1 MVPDWLWPVLVA
13 PIAGSV
19 AGVLARRLPRGEPVV
34 LARSACEHCGTT
46 LGARDLVPLLSYVAL
61 RGRCRHCAAPIGR
74 FHPAMELAALCIAGW
89 AATVF
94 SGDALWAS
102 CVLGWMLLALSVCD
116 AVSFRL
122 PDALT
127 LPLLLFGLG
136 ATWWLVP
143 EAIADHALAAALGYL
158 AFRAVAMLYR
168 RLRGFDGL
176 GQGDAKL
183 LAASGAWLGLAILP
197 DVLLGGAVAGLLFA
211 CAKALRGQRLAARMR
226 VPFGPCLAT
235 ATWLLWLYI

>member
-1 MVPDWLWPVLVA
+1 MAVDWLWPVAVA

-46 LGARDLVPLLSYVAL
+46 LGAPDLVPLLSYVAL

-74 FHPAMELAALCIAGW
+74 FHPAMELAALGIAGW
-89 AATVF
+89 AAMAF

-102 CVLGWMLLALSVCD
+102 CVLGWMLLTLTVCD
-116 AVSFRL
+116 VASFRL

-127 LPLLLFGLG
+127 LPLLLFGLA
-136 ATWWLVP
+136 ATWWLIP
-143 EAIADHALAAALGYL
+143 EAIADRALAAALGYV
-158 AFRAVAMLYR
+158 AFRSVAVLYR
-168 RLRGFDGL
+168 RLRGRDGL

-183 LAASGAWLGLAILP
+183 LAASGAWVGLAGLP
-197 DVLLGGAVAGLLFA
+197 YVLLGGVVAGLLFA
-211 CAKALRGQRLAARMR
+211 GAMALRGQRLSARTR
-226 VPFGPCLAT
+226 IPFGPCLAI
-235 ATWLLWLYI
+235 ATWLIWLYM